1 MAFCTVCGW
10 KYDGSP
16 SFCQQCGTPL
26 AGGAA
31 AAANAAPNAAPTV
44 PMNMPA
50 PVPMAATGGFDPP
63 GQPWMSEEHD
73 LWQGKTM
80 DLATRGELPPNR
92 YRLTTRSIYVAHGRI
107 GSKESSIPLW
117 AIGSVTLEQD
127 LMDKM
132 RNVGN
137 LFLEIEHPDWTDDV
151 RQLKLELIEDPTGV
165 RDLILKQIRE
175 EQYNYE
181 RRKQTMFYQGR
192 PPMPPR

>member
-1 MAFCTVCGW
+1 MAFCTICGW

-31 AAANAAPNAAPTV
+31 PAANATPNAAPTV
-44 PMNMPA
+44 PMNMP
-50 PVPMAATGGFDPP
+50 PPMPMAATGSGEAP
-63 GQPWMSEEHD
+63 QTWMSEEHD
-73 LWQGKTM
+73 LWQGKTIDM
-80 DLATRGELPPNR
+80 ATRGELPPNR

-117 AIGSVTLEQD
+117 AVGSVTLEQD
-127 LMDKM
+127 LVDKM

-151 RQLKLELIEDPTGV
+151 RQLKLELIEDPASV
-165 RDLILKQIRE
+165 RDLLLKQIRE

-192 PPMPPR
+192 PPIPPR